1 MRRVFVSDVHLSER
15 EPERTARF
23 LRFLQRET
31 PQTDELYILGD
42 LFDYWIGPK
51 HLKLQEYREA
61 LDALRGVV
69 GGGVRVVF
77 LCGNRDFY
85 MEGFSEATGIEVAPH
100 KKYLCITVG
109 SQRVYL
115 CHGDDM
121 EDRSGLAVR
130 AQRFIQSPA
139 VERLY
144 TGLPAPIAQAGAKF
158 YRWFSDRTKRPPDAQ
173 ATHLAPYGLST
184 ERVAAELARGTD
196 IIVCG
201 HIHRAQRVR
210 NPVEGM
216 QGTLYTLGD
225 WQDTGS
231 YLVEEDGC
239 WRLVANQDDR

>member
-1 MRRVFVSDVHLSER
+1 MRRVFVSDVHLSAR

-51 HLKLQEYREA
+51 HLKLQEYREV

-85 MEGFSEATGIEVAPH
+85 MRGFSEDTGIEVVPH
-100 KKYLCITVG
+100 RRYHRITVG
-109 SQRVYL
+109 SKRIYL
-115 CHGDDM
+115 CHGDYM
-121 EDRSGLAVR
+121 EGRRGLGLA
-130 AQRFIQSPA
+130 AQRFIQSRFVEWIWTRLPTA
-139 VERLY
+139 V
-144 TGLPAPIAQAGAKF
+144 AQAGARF
-158 YRWFSDRTKRPPDAQ
+158 YRRVSDRNKQAPDDEAM
-173 ATHLAPYGLST
+173 HLAPYGLSA